1 MITFTRCQCH
11 ACAYERVPAPRWTK
25 MFRAR
30 CLCRCMAC
38 KKLVMV
44 PKKRLPLLQNSW
56 ATSSRLPRYTQG

>member
-1 MITFTRCQCH
+1 
-11 ACAYERVPAPRWTK
+11 

-56 ATSSRLPRYTQG
+56 ATSSRLTRYTQG